1 MDPGV
6 IMRHQFRKYLKHS
19 LQAILLTAISIY
31 LGYHF
36 IQGENG
42 VIAWLKIAQQIENSN
57 TELVK
62 LTKERKALEH
72 RVKLMRPETLDPDLL
87 EERIRAVLNYGLQN
101 DRIIVKNGDS
111 FAE

>member
-1 MDPGV
+1 MDPRV
-6 IMRHQFRKYLKHS
+6 IVRHQFRKYLKHS

-42 VIAWLKIAQQIENSN
+42 VIAWLKIAHQIENSN

-62 LTKERKALEH
+62 LTKERTALEH

-87 EERIRAVLNYGLQN
+87 EERVRTVLNYGLQN